1 MKDSFNYNP
10 DEISLDLDDDAG
22 DNEDSAETAS
32 PSRNISRSR
41 LVLPPPKNS
50 DAGDDN
56 GTLSSKAA
64 SLSVQEG
71 SGGGGGFKRSSLIL
85 PPPRNLD
92 FGDDEESGRGSVGD
106 GHEALFFLDKDG
118 EPNVKRRRDVL
129 PD

>member
-1 MKDSFNYNP
+1 M
-10 DEISLDLDDDAG
+10 DDDGG

-71 SGGGGGFKRSSLIL
+71 SSGGGFKRSTLVL

-92 FGDDEESGRGSVGD
+92 FGDDEESGRGNVGD

-118 EPNVKRRRDVL
+118 EPNVKRRKEVL
-129 PD
+129 PDD